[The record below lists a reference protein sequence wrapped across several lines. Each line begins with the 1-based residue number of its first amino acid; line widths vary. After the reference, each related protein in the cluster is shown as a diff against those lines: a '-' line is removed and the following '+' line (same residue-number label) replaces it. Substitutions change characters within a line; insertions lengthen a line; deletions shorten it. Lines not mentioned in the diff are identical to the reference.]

1 MKNICLQMT
10 RKAAMALALVLF
22 MAFPALAQK
31 ITVTGTVYEPEGEP
45 AIGAS
50 VEVKGVPGVG
60 AATDIDGN
68 FSISV
73 EPNATLVV
81 SYVGCDT
88 QDIPVAGRTHIEVHL
103 TTNTVAMNELVVVG
117 YGVVKKSD
125 ATGSV
130 GVVKPS
136 EIEAGLA
143 TTAQDLL
150 VGASPGVV
158 VSTAGGNPDGAAS
171 IQIRGGASLNA
182 SNNPL
187 IVIDGVPMDGNTVKG
202 SSNPLAL
209 VSPENVE
216 NMTILKGPSATAI
229 YGSRATNGV
238 IIITTKTGQS
248 GRPQVNFTANFYVA
262 TPRNYLN
269 MMKSQQFADF
279 IVSRYGAES
288 AQAAQL
294 GLNGTIYN
302 TNWQKEVLRTSFSH
316 DYSLSVGGTAGVL
329 PYRVAVNY
337 TGTDGILRNT
347 DNKRLGASINL
358 TPKFF
363 DDLLTV
369 NANVKGSYITN
380 NYSGNGAL
388 GSAIS
393 FNPTL
398 PVRVPGL
405 TTFNGYTTY
414 LNGGV
419 VAQPGEDG
427 TQPAGGTINNLYSKN
442 PVSLWADN
450 YSHSKVYQSV
460 GNLQLDLKMPFLRE
474 LRANLNLGYDYSHGE
489 NASYAQPN
497 SPSAWD
503 GNFAVFSQDGKT
515 NTIYIKEGYGNRSKE
530 LQERLTTMLEFYL
543 NYNKTFDAIH
553 SNLDVTA
560 GYSWQRF
567 TDKGHNFST
576 VVKQIAD
583 SDVTITDPSINN
595 GKPYCIANFAGY
607 QYSPTYYYS
616 NRFQLLSFF
625 GRLNYTFMDRYL
637 LTATMRRD
645 GTSRF
650 GKDNRWGNF
659 PSVAVGWKLLEE
671 SWMSGLRGVMNEL
684 KIRGEWGVTGQ
695 QDLGTGFSD
704 IFPYLPVYSVLTGD
718 SNTYLVNGR
727 YVQIAYPEKYNADL
741 KWEETHT
748 WNVGLDFGFLNN
760 RINGS
765 IEYYIRKTK
774 DLLVTAD
781 YPAGSNLSNVGFINL
796 GDLKN
801 TGVEFNVNTRPVV
814 TRDFVWNSNLNLAW
828 NKNKITR
835 LAEGAEGMTGNI
847 GTAGNIQK
855 HEVGYSAYTFYVY
868 EQAFDA
874 AGNPLEGVY
883 VDQNGDGVIN
893 NDDKIFYHHV
903 HPDITVSWHN
913 TFNWKNWDFG
923 FVLRGAFGN
932 WAYNKN
938 QMDNS
943 FVSATNSAPLSNI
956 MANTYLFE
964 SSKSTEL
971 QLSSYWVQ
979 NASFVRCDNITLGY
993 TWQNLLRNNLRLRL
1007 YGAVQNPFVITH
1019 YKGLDPELT
1028 YNQGIDSSV
1037 YPRPITF
1044 TLGVVANF

>member
-1 MKNICLQMT
+1 MKNICFQMT
-10 RKAAMALALVLF
+10 RKALLALVLVLT
-22 MAFPALAQK
+22 MSFPALAQK

-50 VEVKGVPGVG
+50 VEVKGVPNFG

-68 FSISV
+68 FTLSV
-73 EPNATLVV
+73 APDATLVV
-81 SYVGCDT
+81 SYVGCET
-88 QDIPVAGRTHIEVHL
+88 QDIDVQGRTHIEIHL

-117 YGVVKKSD
+117 YGTVKKSD

-158 VSTAGGNPDGAAS
+158 VSTAGGDPAGGAN
-171 IQIRGGASLNA
+171 IQIRGGASLSA
-182 SNNPL
+182 SNAPL
-187 IVIDGVPMDGNTVKG
+187 MVIDGVPMDGNIVKG
-202 SSNPLAL
+202 SSNPLSL

-238 IIITTKTGQS
+238 IIITTKRGKS
-248 GRPQVNFTANFYVA
+248 GRPQVSFTANFYVA

-269 MMKSQQFADF
+269 MMDGHQFARF
-279 IVSRYGAES
+279 VTERYGAES
-288 AQAAQL
+288 MQAAQL
-294 GLNGTIYN
+294 GLNGVNYN

-316 DYSLSVGGTAGVL
+316 DYNLSVGGTVGAL
-329 PYRVAVNY
+329 PYRVSVNY
-337 TGTDGILRNT
+337 TGTDGIVRNT

-358 TPKFF
+358 TPTFF
-363 DDLLTV
+363 DDLLSV
-369 NANVKGSYITN
+369 SANVKGSYITN
-380 NYSGNGAL
+380 DYSGNGAL
-388 GSAIS
+388 GSAIG

-398 PVRVPGL
+398 PVRIPGL

-414 LNGGV
+414 LNGGI
-419 VAQPGEDG
+419 VAQPDADGVQPDG
-427 TQPAGGTINNLYSKN
+427 TLINNLYSKN
-442 PVSLWADN
+442 PVALSEDN

-474 LRANLNLGYDYSHGE
+474 LRANLNLGYDYNHGE
-489 NASYAQPN
+489 NAAYVMPN
-497 SPSAWD
+497 SPQAWD
-503 GNFAVFSQDGKT
+503 GSFAVRGDDGS
-515 NTIYIKEGYGNRSKE
+515 TIYIKNGYGNRSKQLE
-530 LQERLTTMLEFYL
+530 KRYTLMLEFYL
-543 NYNKTFDAIH
+543 NYNKHFEAIK
-553 SNLDVTA
+553 SDLDVTA

-567 TDKGHNFST
+567 NNSGHDFST
-576 VVKQIAD
+576 VLQDIVN
-583 SDVTITDPSINN
+583 SDYVINN
-595 GKPYCIANFAGY
+595 PQINGGNPTPAGDFAGY
-607 QYSPTYYYS
+607 QYSPTTYYKSRY
-616 NRFQLLSFF
+616 QLVSFF
-625 GRLNYTFMDRYL
+625 GRLNYTFADRYL

-659 PSVAVGWKLLEE
+659 PSVALGWKLLDE
-671 SWMSGLRGVMNEL
+671 SFMEGARGVMNEL
-684 KIRGEWGVTGQ
+684 KIRAEWGITGQ
-695 QDLGTGFSD
+695 QDLGGD
-704 IFPYLPVYSVLTGD
+704 YFPYLPVYNVYTGTSD
-718 SNTYLVNGR
+718 TYPIGGD
-727 YVQIAYPEKYNADL
+727 YVFISYPEKYNANL
-741 KWEETHT
+741 KWEETKT

-765 IEYYIRKTK
+765 LEYYIRKTT
-774 DLLVTAD
+774 DLLVYAN
-781 YPAGSNLSNVGFINL
+781 YPAGSNLSNMGNINL

-801 TGVEFNVNTRPVV
+801 TGIEFNINTRPIV

-828 NKNKITR
+828 NRNKITR
-835 LAEGAEGMTGNI
+835 LAEGADTMTGPI
-847 GTAGNIQK
+847 GTAGNVQK
-855 HEVGYSAYTFYVY
+855 HEVGQAAYSFYVY

-874 AGNPLEGVY
+874 DGNPLEGVY
-883 VDQNGDGVIN
+883 VDQNADGVIN

-903 HPDITVSWHN
+903 HPDITASWHN

-923 FVLRGAFGN
+923 FVLRGAWGN

-938 QMDNS
+938 QVDNS
-943 FVSATNSAPLSNI
+943 FVSATASAPLSNV
-956 MANTYLFE
+956 MNNTYLFE
-964 SSKSTEL
+964 STKSTEL

-993 TWQNLLRNNLRLRL
+993 TWENLLRNKLRLRL
-1007 YGAVQNPFVITH
+1007 YGAVQNPFVITK
-1019 YKGLDPELT
+1019 YKGLDPELV
-1028 YNQGIDSSV
+1028 YQQGIDGSV